1 MGDNLSESRLFEPP
15 ERFKGHKNEFY
26 FFDPVKT
33 VIVRLEAES
42 FEILLR
48 GFDPNNQFPLF
59 NTTMDPSF
67 TSYPHA
73 FHGAPNIR
81 SLTVIGRFDLICPF
95 L

>member
-1 MGDNLSESRLFEPP
+1 MIISVSPGFVSPQKDL
-15 ERFKGHKNEFY
+15 NEFY

-33 VIVRLEAES
+33 VIVSLEAES

-48 GFDPNNQFPLF
+48 EFDPNNQFPLF
-59 NTTMDPSF
+59 ITTMHHSS

-81 SLTVIGRFDLICPF
+81 PLTVIGRLDLICPF